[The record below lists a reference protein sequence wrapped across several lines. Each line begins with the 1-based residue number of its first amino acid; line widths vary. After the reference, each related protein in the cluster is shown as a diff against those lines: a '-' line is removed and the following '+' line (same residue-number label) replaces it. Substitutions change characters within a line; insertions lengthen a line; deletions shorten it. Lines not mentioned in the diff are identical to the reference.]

1 MKRTELALYFT
12 NGQVA
17 YFIDVRNFEE
27 NEDEIRFE
35 YFGQASR
42 RNRLAIFT
50 KGTYSGISITVDSD
64 KDLAEENE
72 FFYDGNGKEVSD

>member
-1 MKRTELALYFT
+1 MNCVKRTELALYFT

-50 KGTYSGISITVDSD
+50 KGTYSGISITTDSS
-64 KDLAEENE
+64 E
-72 FFYDGNGKEVSD
+72 